1 MTMLYALIINVCL
14 SNGEC
19 YAVAPEVFDD
29 MTRCV
34 MEAHYQRKTADNGA
48 YCEEVL
54 EEGEGYVAS
63 K

>member
-1 MTMLYALIINVCL
+1 MATLYALVINVCL

-19 YAVAPEVFDD
+19 YTLSPEVYDD

-48 YCEEVL
+48 YCEAMEQ
-54 EEGEGYVAS
+54 EEGSYVAS